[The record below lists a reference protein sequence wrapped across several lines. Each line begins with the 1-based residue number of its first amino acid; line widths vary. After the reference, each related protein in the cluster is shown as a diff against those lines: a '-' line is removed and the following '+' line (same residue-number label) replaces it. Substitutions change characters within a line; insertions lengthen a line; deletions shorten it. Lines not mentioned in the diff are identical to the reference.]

1 MPDVTIKTNKDIYAA
16 VGINGYPSEFC
27 TDMRFYDPEHGDIL
41 IPAGT
46 EFTVIDIFI
55 NRMEEMF
62 GQSHTAFFVLATM
75 WIFMTRYAWKIAM
88 TNFKIG
94 LLFRKCP
101 SESA

>member
-62 GQSHTAFFVLATM
+62 GQSHTAFFCTCDYVDFYDMIRLEDCDDQ
-75 WIFMTRYAWKIAM
+75 F
-88 TNFKIG
+88 
-94 LLFRKCP
+94 
-101 SESA
+101 

>member
-16 VGINGYPSEFC
+16 VGINGCPSEFC

-62 GQSHTAFFVLATM
+62 GQSHTAFFCTCNYVDFYDTIRLEDCDDQ
-75 WIFMTRYAWKIAM
+75 F
-88 TNFKIG
+88 
-94 LLFRKCP
+94 
-101 SESA
+101 

>member
-55 NRMEEMF
+55 DRMEERF
-62 GQSHTAFFVLATM
+62 GQSHTAFFLYLRLCG
-75 WIFMTRYAWKIAM
+75 F
-88 TNFKIG
+88 
-94 LLFRKCP
+94 L
-101 SESA
+101 